1 LILPFNF
8 TLVMQRELSAG
19 RHRAG
24 MELLTGGRNAVA
36 PRGAPYPRFWVL
48 CGLLILGAIASIV
61 STAHLLENLKPTT
74 FSNLFIH
81 TIQIRWLAYLALG
94 LECLGWYHWAL
105 TELKR
110 ECLVVE
116 KLSGGR

>member
-1 LILPFNF
+1 
-8 TLVMQRELSAG
+8 M
-19 RHRAG
+19 
-24 MELLTGGRNAVA
+24 A

-48 CGLLILGAIASIV
+48 CGLLILGTIVSII

-110 ECLVVE
+110 ECLVME
-116 KLSGGR
+116 KLGGGAGSRGPGAGPRV